1 MLKSIIEPS
10 ILSSKALVV
19 LEEAFSEVALWRCFV
34 VTRRVGGQSNAKSEA
49 RSQKLEVNKSMEAS
63 GTHISD
69 ISKEEKL
76 PSKVVASSCALIDK
90 GDGSAKQ
97 RVARTVIF
105 GGLLNSEMA
114 AEVLRLAGEVGNVT
128 SIVYPLQKED
138 IEHHGLARD
147 GCQLGAASVL
157 YKKVKAARLSVFIT
171 QARDKGGCVW
181 ARQLGGEGSKPR
193 KWRVIVRNLSFKV
206 TIDEVKHIFATAGF
220 VWDVCIP
227 HGAEGISKGFAFFSF
242 TCKQDAEKAIQSI
255 NGKVIAGRTV
265 AVDWAVPKKLF
276 SGSASTKL
284 DDKLIDGNED
294 DASKGSLTP
303 NDADISAVEEKDFK
317 SVIIDIE
324 EDTSKENL
332 PVPVEVDFLSEAE
345 VARKVLD
352 NLIRSC
358 SSVGIPEP
366 VCNAEREKGV
376 ISTRKVSAL
385 GLTVD
390 ATKHIDVE
398 SQEMSEG
405 NNKKDDLDKTI
416 FISNIPFDID
426 VEEVKRKFSVFGEV
440 QAFNPVLH
448 HLTKRPKGTAF
459 LKFGTADAADA
470 AINAANDA
478 HGFGINLKGRQLRVL
493 KALDKEAAY
502 RKGVE
507 KIKNDVRDRRNLY
520 LAKEGEILANYPAAE
535 GVSKADMEK
544 REWLAKKK
552 SEMLQSPKFHV
563 SRTRLIIYNV
573 PKMMTQK
580 EVKKMCIDA
589 VLSRASK
596 QNPEV
601 LKVKLLKD
609 VKKGKAS
616 VKKQSRGVAF
626 VDFKEHEHALVALR
640 VLNNNPE
647 MFGSERRPIV
657 EFALEN
663 LLKLRLQ
670 KVKSE
675 SSKKGKEHSDRILD
689 LNGSSSQAV
698 NFGNEREKNLLKLQS
713 SEIIK
718 DKQYQTTDH
727 TKDCTGMLKD
737 NVKTNRKGCMETRK
751 QNKVHMGKKMVASSV
766 TKADKSMVKPTEGRK
781 KTKHTKPKNRKASV
795 LWRFQ

>member
-1 MLKSIIEPS
+1 MLNVHSNEKWFCNRWSKRLVELAVLRSSELRLKSKQC
-10 ILSSKALVV
+10 LLVV
-19 LEEAFSEVALWRCFV
+19 
-34 VTRRVGGQSNAKSEA
+34 VGEDTYVGS
-49 RSQKLEVNKSMEAS
+49 
-63 GTHISD
+63 HSD
-69 ISKEEKL
+69 EL
-76 PSKVVASSCALIDK
+76 LAC
-90 GDGSAKQ
+90 
-97 RVARTVIF
+97 IF
-105 GGLLNSEMA
+105 
-114 AEVLRLAGEVGNVT
+114 
-128 SIVYPLQKED
+128 
-138 IEHHGLARD
+138 GLARD

-157 YKKVKAARLSVFIT
+157 YKKVKAARLSVSLLHKQEI
-171 QARDKGGCVW
+171 KGGCVW

-227 HGAEGISKGFAFFSF
+227 HGAEGISKGFAFVSF

-303 NDADISAVEEKDFK
+303 NDADSSAIEEKDFK
-317 SVIIDIE
+317 SFIIDIE

-366 VCNAEREKGV
+366 VCNAEKEKGV

-448 HLTKRPKGTAF
+448 HLTK
-459 LKFGTADAADA
+459 
-470 AINAANDA
+470 
-478 HGFGINLKGRQLRVL
+478 QLRVL

-552 SEMLQSPKFHV
+552 AEMLQSPKFHV

-573 PKMMTQK
+573 PKVMTQK

-689 LNGSSSQAV
+689 LNGSSSQA
-698 NFGNEREKNLLKLQS
+698 S
-713 SEIIK
+713 SEIK

-727 TKDCTGMLKD
+727 TKDGTGMLKD

-766 TKADKSMVKPTEGRK
+766 TKADKSMVKPTEGRT
-781 KTKHTKPKNRKASV
+781 KTKHTKPKTVKSISPLEVPIETHDVKSKQESVAVPRKRKLQVSSAPNKVKPNKKQKRKDGSSKPEEV
-795 LWRFQ
+795 DKLDMLIERYRSKFSAVQSSKSEGESNDGRHKVRRWFEKF